1 MEQKVLA
8 TVQIGEYLFAPV
20 HIELDDVTVEALQRQ
35 LLVEISER
43 KIEALLLDLSLVEI
57 VDSYI
62 SYIIHE
68 TAQMAE
74 LLGCKVVLVGIRP
87 PVALTL
93 SQMGIRL
100 QGILTALDLEHAL
113 EILAVGDS
121 SEDEKDTH

>member
-1 MEQKVLA
+1 
-8 TVQIGEYLFAPV
+8 
-20 HIELDDVTVEALQRQ
+20 VTVEALQRQ